1 MAKKRKKKKNA
12 GLSPKAK
19 MAMMFLGGLLLVAL
33 IFAWITTR
41 PETGEKEQAVCVLVV
56 DRTGSSNDPKTV
68 AIYKRRAESA
78 VEGCRKKQASMS
90 IYYFEQ
96 TSQKLILVSD
106 KPFPLWLPTGRK
118 PAVQKQELEET
129 IAEANESLAT
139 VFAKPPVAVRGS
151 DILTALNAA
160 SENLYNRGTEDGIDQ
175 LYLIMLTD
183 GVQTSGSINV
193 ESFGDASVTVDSLVE
208 AARAN
213 GLIPE
218 TLEGVQVSFI
228 GVNSGLDPS
237 GAETANAVAAKTEDF
252 WRKIVAGGGGQTCT
266 YVVDSEVIPVSC

>member
-1 MAKKRKKKKNA
+1 M
-12 GLSPKAK
+12 SPKTK
-19 MAMMFLGGLLLVAL
+19 MAMLFVGGLLLVAL
-33 IFAWITTR
+33 LFAWITTR

-56 DRTGSSNDPKTV
+56 DRTGSSNDAKTV

-90 IYYFEQ
+90 IYYFDQ

-118 PAVQKQELEET
+118 PAVQEQQLEKT
-129 IAEANESLAT
+129 MAEAKESLAT
-139 VFAKPPVAVRGS
+139 VFAQPPESVRGS

-160 SENLYNRGTEDGIDQ
+160 SENLYNRGAEDGIEEQ

-183 GVQTSGSINV
+183 GIQTSGSINV
-193 ESFGDASVTVDSLVE
+193 ESFGDPAVSVESLVE

-218 TLEGVQVSFI
+218 TLKGVQVSFI

-237 GAETANAVAAKTEDF
+237 GAETANDVAAKTEDF
-252 WRKIVAGGGGQTCT
+252 WRKIVSGGGGRTCT
-266 YVVDSEVIPVSC
+266 YVVDSEVIPVGC